1 MVIFELSIV
10 AYGGAGGGGG
20 FNCSATQQKS
30 KNFFL
35 TLHAHLFLRIM
46 NKSITF

>member
-20 FNCSATQQKS
+20 GGFNYSATQQKS
-30 KNFFL
+30 KNFSNFAC
-35 TLHAHLFLRIM
+35 TLIFTH
-46 NKSITF
+46 NE